1 MYMYFFFTR
10 SSLVSF
16 SARVNAN
23 SRELSGERNSSLFD
37 KSGNSNQAGPGGDLT
52 WNLVIFLFKIF
63 SLILQ

>member
-23 SRELSGERNSSLFD
+23 SRELSGKRNSSLFD
-37 KSGNSNQAGPGGDLT
+37 KSGNSNHAGLKIKLT
-52 WNLVIFLFKIF
+52 WNLILVKFF

>member
-23 SRELSGERNSSLFD
+23 SRELSGKRNSSLFD
-37 KSGNSNQAGPGGDLT
+37 KSGNSNQAGLGGDLT
-52 WNLVIFLFKIF
+52 
-63 SLILQ
+63 